1 MTSSAGTFRRSARR
15 LSKPVKRR
23 WYIVVLCLLAGL
35 TVAFLVSSR
44 TPSEYLAEAVV
55 VVPAT
60 SPDNPPPGS
69 PDAAAKLASTY
80 ATLIPLDD
88 AVMAAAASTAGV
100 DSQDL
105 RDSLTVASDPGTAL
119 IRIDVVTREAL
130 VSVDSAAAVAAVVTR
145 ADPPGQIAGG
155 ALQLVTVPTEAAVMG
170 ESRSSSL
177 FIGGILGLLVGL
189 LAAFALER
197 SDRRIDSVD
206 DLAELLGTPATAWAD
221 ITPAEARALAYRW
234 RALSGV
240 PAPEVAV
247 VATDPMKRE
256 DVKQLL
262 ASLGPDSPGSPPP
275 AAVGGRPVQAP
286 TQDLVRSGTD
296 QDSGDI
302 GVIAVGAPGSGEGA
316 ELRAQMSDLVVMVVR
331 EGTRVAVARENLVRL
346 GEYGVDVVWGL
357 LAPARSAR
365 AVTAAAAEP
374 AAAAGTVNLSDR
386 LGPQT

>member
-88 AVMAAAASTAGV
+88 AVMAAAAATAGV
-100 DSQDL
+100 DPQDL
-105 RDSLTVASDPGTAL
+105 RDSLTVAGDPGTAL
-119 IRIDVVTREAL
+119 IRIDVVSRSAL
-130 VSVDSAAAVAAVVTR
+130 VAVDSATAVAATVTR
-145 ADPPGQIAGG
+145 PSPPGQIAKG
-155 ALQLVTVPTEAAVMG
+155 ALQLVTVPTEATVMG

-247 VATDPMKRE
+247 VATVPMKRD

-262 ASLGPDSPGSPPP
+262 ASLGPDSPGGPPP
-275 AAVGGRPVQAP
+275 AQVGGRPAAAP
-286 TQDLVRSGTD
+286 SQELVRSGTD

-331 EGTRVAVARENLVRL
+331 EGTRVAVARDNLVRL

-357 LAPARSAR
+357 LAPARTAR
-365 AVTAAAAEP
+365 AAATATADAP
-374 AAAAGTVNLSDR
+374 AAAGSVNLSDR